1 MKMSNLLWGIV
12 LIVLGII
19 FGLNALDI
27 TNINIFFTG
36 WWCFIIIIPSFIG
49 LFKSKE
55 RMSNII
61 GLIIGILLFL
71 GCRDILN
78 FYTIWKLM
86 IPIVLV
92 LVGLSLIFK
101 DAISV
106 KVKKE
111 IKKLDKEKDNNEYYA
126 TFSGQRLDY
135 SKQEFVGTELNAV
148 FGLITCD
155 LRDAKIKKDV
165 VIKTSSIFGG
175 TNIIVPKDIN
185 VIVKSTSIFGG
196 VIDERKYK
204 CKDGKI
210 TLYIDATCLFG
221 GVSIDDKDPEDN

>member
-1 MKMSNLLWGIV
+1 MSNLLWGIV
-12 LIVLGII
+12 LVVLGII

-27 TNINIFFTG
+27 TNINIFFRG

-55 RMSNII
+55 RMSNVI

-71 GCRDILN
+71 SCRNIISFDIV
-78 FYTIWKLM
+78 WKLLV
-86 IPIVLV
+86 PIILV

-101 DAISV
+101 DAISG
-106 KVKKE
+106 KVKEE
-111 IKKLDKEKDNNEYYA
+111 IKKLDKEKDDNEHYA

-135 SKQEFVGTELNAV
+135 SKEEFVGTELNAV

-155 LRDAKIKKDV
+155 LRETKIKKDV

-175 TNIIVPKDIN
+175 INIIVPKDIN
-185 VIVKSTSIFGG
+185 VKVTSTSIFGG
-196 VIDERKYK
+196 VGDERRYK

-210 TLYIDATCLFG
+210 TLYIDATCMFG
-221 GVSIDDKDPEDN
+221 GVDINDKDPEDN